1 MSFRG
6 AVAIASQA
14 LRTVADDLR
23 RVFVEPLGATALV
36 TSALVLPVLLA
47 FPGGKAIDLA
57 GDLSWLA
64 MIWLVVACTRGWP
77 VLLSAAQVVLA
88 SATVAA
94 TTAWLGEHPWNPAA
108 SGGSGID
115 LADPR
120 TLQVY
125 GIGLGLFSLAW
136 AVVRLVLRRNAYARE
151 LLSWDKWEAL
161 PAATTTATVR
171 GDCPNSRDEDDAR
184 NVVRRSASQFTTR
197 SVVPHSVD
205 WLVAWAVVAGQLF
218 LGAGLA
224 FLACAHELT
233 LAGPVG
239 NAQRVAFGPAAWG
252 LVGVLALVV
261 LARLWTRWRNA
272 DLVFALLVV
281 VTLPYLVAG
290 RYVAELAVAS
300 ALRWSLSFFFVALVA
315 AIACRRQFKVLLPL
329 RPRTIVT
336 RSATGTGRLIVSHAV
351 ALIFTA
357 LPVVILTLIAAVL
370 DLNGVP
376 RGGPIATSLFRFDA
390 SVSYL
395 LPLLLVTGGLIGL
408 AIRESAAGYAFSA
421 GLVVQMAVVLGYAL
435 RVRSWTA
442 GNGATVVQLAT
453 IAAAAWAIAWLAA
466 RRRIDVWRES
476 AETLPGTLSD
486 AQIGMAWPAG
496 RLKPGR
502 ERNALL
508 MDAQIGMAWL
518 GNAVVLL
525 PALAALTFWWGDD
538 WTMAAGAP
546 GDGLRWRCRWRA

>member
-1 MSFRG
+1 MFVASPWCIAAEAIAILALALAVWTTPQCLHTPAPIVTAVLLTAVAVLDAWGYRSPECTYIASAIVLLCSCQTLVANYPGLVTRPWILALLAHATLAMFAGPVLMMIVGRRLLRACEKMG
-6 AVAIASQA
+6 TGSAAPSVEPRESCHSEAPVAIASQA

-184 NVVRRSASQFTTR
+184 NVVRRSALQFTTR

-272 DLVFALLVV
+272 DLVFCASGRGHPPVSRCRALCRRACRGFRSSL
-281 VTLPYLVAG
+281 VTLLF
-290 RYVAELAVAS
+290 
-300 ALRWSLSFFFVALVA
+300 LR
-315 AIACRRQFKVLLPL
+315 CPGGGDR
-329 RPRTIVT
+329 
-336 RSATGTGRLIVSHAV
+336 
-351 ALIFTA
+351 
-357 LPVVILTLIAAVL
+357 
-370 DLNGVP
+370 VP
-376 RGGPIATSLFRFDA
+376 
-390 SVSYL
+390 
-395 LPLLLVTGGLIGL
+395 
-408 AIRESAAGYAFSA
+408 
-421 GLVVQMAVVLGYAL
+421 
-435 RVRSWTA
+435 
-442 GNGATVVQLAT
+442 ATV
-453 IAAAAWAIAWLAA
+453 
-466 RRRIDVWRES
+466 
-476 AETLPGTLSD
+476 
-486 AQIGMAWPAG
+486 
-496 RLKPGR
+496 
-502 ERNALL
+502 
-508 MDAQIGMAWL
+508 
-518 GNAVVLL
+518 
-525 PALAALTFWWGDD
+525 
-538 WTMAAGAP
+538 
-546 GDGLRWRCRWRA
+546 